1 MGERGNPSSTPPSN
15 PNLNEAFCVPDSA
28 VLSEKDDTGQF
39 KQGFKLKDLSRF
51 ANR

>member
-39 KQGFKLKDLSRF
+39 KVTSSAIISETKNS
-51 ANR
+51 